1 MKLGQSGSAV
11 VEYLMLVILISAVAV
26 PIIYNKFG
34 GPFVETLQTERG
46 KLVNFIGQTPKNR
59 KPPVPSEWFSQEKPA
74 RPDSQTIGGAN
85 DLGEQPPLETGAVGE
100 SGKITTGDLDGGPG
114 SAKDL
119 KDPNAIN
126 VGSAAGRG
134 GGYSGVGASGS
145 GDTAGGS
152 DFFATPP
159 QAPGKTFGAQGAGE
173 EGGAG
178 GSRRGGGASGE
189 TASEG
194 ESGEKAN
201 DKGASQGQQAKGEE
215 ARAGDNKK
223 RSLVEAEEEL
233 KERAQSKKFDWWL
246 LIKVLIVLFIIAL
259 IFLIMIGNTRRSG

>member
-100 SGKITTGDLDGGPG
+100 PGNVTTGDLDGGPG

-126 VGSAAGRG
+126 MGSAAGRG
-134 GGYSGVGASGS
+134 GGYSGVGSAGA
-145 GDTAGGS
+145 GEVAGGN
-152 DFFATPP
+152 DFFGTPP
-159 QAPGKTFGAQGAGE
+159 QTPGRTFGGQGSGE
-173 EGGAG
+173 ETGAG
-178 GSRRGGGASGE
+178 GSRRGGGTSGE
-189 TASEG
+189 NAPEG
-194 ESGEKAN
+194 EAGEKAK
-201 DKGASQGQQAKGEE
+201 DSAASQGQQAKGEE
-215 ARAGDNKK
+215 ARGGENKK
-223 RSLVEAEEEL
+223 RRLVEAEDEL

-259 IFLIMIGNTRRSG
+259 IFLILIGNTRRSG